1 MDLDLLRW
9 KGVDWSA
16 GIKFQVAHFGINREE
31 AAFDKED
38 LKIRKTNTN
47 TNTKTKTKTKTFT
60 KTKGKTLLT

>member
-1 MDLDLLRW
+1 MRW

-31 AAFDKED
+31 AAFDKEE

-47 TNTKTKTKTKTFT
+47 TKTYTKTNNTNAN
-60 KTKGKTLLT
+60 

>member
-16 GIKFQVAHFGINREE
+16 GIKFQVAHFGIYK
-31 AAFDKED
+31 KE

-47 TNTKTKTKTKTFT
+47 TNTNTKTYTKTENRNAI
-60 KTKGKTLLT
+60 

>member
-31 AAFDKED
+31 AGFDKEEF
-38 LKIRKTNTN
+38 KIRKTNTN
-47 TNTKTKTKTKTFT
+47 TKTYTKTNNTNAN
-60 KTKGKTLLT
+60 

>member
-1 MDLDLLRW
+1 MRW

-31 AAFDKED
+31 AAFDKEE

-47 TNTKTKTKTKTFT
+47 TKTYTKTKNRSASLKVWKV
-60 KTKGKTLLT
+60 